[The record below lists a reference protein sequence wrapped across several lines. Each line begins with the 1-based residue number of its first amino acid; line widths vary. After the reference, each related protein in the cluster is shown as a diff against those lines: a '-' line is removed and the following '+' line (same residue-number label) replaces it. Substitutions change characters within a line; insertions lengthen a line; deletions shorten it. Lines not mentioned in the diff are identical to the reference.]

1 MKYRLYFCE
10 RCARCRDPKRYCKHR
25 PACVIWFMAK
35 DRKKHAA
42 VGGER
47 VMVGFNAWVR
57 MELVLRRH
65 QGPGCDGR
73 PPGPVMT

>member
-1 MKYRLYFCE
+1 MQR
-10 RCARCRDPKRYCKHR
+10 
-25 PACVIWFMAK
+25 W
-35 DRKKHAA
+35 
-42 VGGER
+42 GGER